1 MTQAAMACNSKIK
14 RLDPVLQIL
23 LLEVGL
29 QFGVLTQLGQRDLG
43 MALGIAVAHD
53 HGDVLAY
60 ALGAQAALAKSVAM
74 EKK

>member
-43 MALGIAVAHD
+43 MALP
-53 HGDVLAY
+53 VLIP
-60 ALGAQAALAKSVAM
+60 LDQ
-74 EKK
+74 